1 MWRGGWVRGRKVTSG
16 ASVVYVLAPGERGAR
31 RQVGLLGV
39 WKGGVTDGVVGAEAE
54 TKAVGGI

>member
-1 MWRGGWVRGRKVTSG
+1 MRGRKVTSG
-16 ASVVYVLAPGERGAR
+16 ASVGYVLAPGERGAR